1 MKVPLKKNRPSPIKW
16 ETFTSFSG
24 LSPLLW
30 ETFTIFGQDLHR
42 NTLFPTLRAPNGPS
56 DGPIEAFAAS
66 FAPNGPSDG
75 PIEAFAASFAPKG
88 PPDGPLRA
96 FSCSAYSAGKLL
108 QGTTVFC
115 LPCGQAHA
123 PSSRSALIL
132 RAKADGC
139 ANFHIIFRALSFAVG
154 LRKKCGRWKKRW
166 QTYRTKGH
174 YMKKSAVDQ
183 HVFFPSTALVS
194 GIYRTIP
201 RHLPHLAE

>member
-1 MKVPLKKNRPSPIKW
+1 MGGEGPLEKNRPSPIKW

-75 PIEAFAASFAPKG
+75 P
-88 PPDGPLRA
+88 LRA
-96 FSCSAYSAGKLL
+96 FSCSAYLL

-123 PSSRSALIL
+123 PPSRSALIL
-132 RAKADGC
+132 RAKAEGC
-139 ANFHIIFRALSFAVG
+139 AIFPLSSDSVILCAVG
-154 LRKKCGRWKKRW
+154 LRKKCGRWKK
-166 QTYRTKGH
+166 
-174 YMKKSAVDQ
+174 
-183 HVFFPSTALVS
+183 
-194 GIYRTIP
+194 
-201 RHLPHLAE
+201 

>member
-1 MKVPLKKNRPSPIKW
+1 MTGEGPIEKNRPSPIKW

-56 DGPIEAFAAS
+56 DV
-66 FAPNGPSDG
+66 PSR
-75 PIEAFAASFAPKG
+75 AFAASFAPKG
-88 PPDGPLRA
+88 PPDGPLERLVVRSTLRA
-96 FSCSAYSAGKLL
+96 NSCKVPRFSVYPAGKPTLHPHDPL
-108 QGTTVFC
+108 
-115 LPCGQAHA
+115 
-123 PSSRSALIL
+123 
-132 RAKADGC
+132 
-139 ANFHIIFRALSFAVG
+139 LSFGRKPKDALFFQFLSGSVILCAVG
-154 LRKKCGRWKKRW
+154 LRKKCGRWEKCW
-166 QTYRTKGH
+166 QTYRIKYH